1 MRQTFAPGGSAVE
14 HLLAPWPL
22 ERAVNSPSIA
32 SADGTG
38 CMKENAMSDSDD
50 VSRKTTQKARE
61 TMEKGKQT
69 AEESVRAVE
78 QSYSTAFENVRDLN
92 VKLIDIAQ
100 ANAEAVCD
108 FARDIA
114 TVKAPSDMLEVWM
127 DHSRKQF
134 EMATKHAGDLR
145 TLGQKMATESTG
157 PMARSA
163 EQAFRRGTT

>member
-1 MRQTFAPGGSAVE
+1 
-14 HLLAPWPL
+14 
-22 ERAVNSPSIA
+22 
-32 SADGTG
+32 
-38 CMKENAMSDSDD
+38 MKESAMNESDD
-50 VSRKTTQKARE
+50 VSRKTTQKVRE

-100 ANAEAVCD
+100 ANAEAVCN

-134 EMATKHAGDLR
+134 EMVTKHAGDLT
-145 TLGQKMATESTG
+145 TLGQKMATQSTA
-157 PMARSA
+157 PMVHGAQ
-163 EQAFRRGTT
+163 EAFTRGIT